1 MKDIGNN
8 LTKVILACVVLKTID
23 FENMN
28 ILDYLIIILSIVW
41 SILFLINKKRR
52 DDDANR

>member
-8 LTKVILACVVLKTID
+8 LTKVILVCVVLKTID